1 MVHLVLS
8 AISSL
13 AYSKSYPFAL
23 PLILWCDKFD
33 DHLLRCISLSNFQMV
48 DFALLWYDLSLGQ
61 WTSITSCSDPYRTWS
76 RHGSRGSGYTSSSIQ
91 SSQSSRS
98 GVAWQCTRP
107 QLLLVPRAVDFLTTR
122 RAGRNPRV
130 FLIVMSR
137 FAWHLQY
144 IHFFPQME
152 AFADQLCFPW
162 RKNDYEVWHAWVF
175 SFAEGLSCAN
185 QHFPTLEVTS
195 E

>member
-1 MVHLVLS
+1 MNTSKSLRFIPPKYGQLVGKMGIDPAQCRYLLTRAFAASSKGS
-8 AISSL
+8 APATADGSPGTISDSSL

-48 DFALLWYDLSLGQ
+48 DFGLLWYDLSLGQ

-107 QLLLVPRAVDFLTTR
+107 QHR
-122 RAGRNPRV
+122 RNPACYFW
-130 FLIVMSR
+130 FLVRWM
-137 FAWHLQY
+137 F
-144 IHFFPQME
+144 
-152 AFADQLCFPW
+152 
-162 RKNDYEVWHAWVF
+162 
-175 SFAEGLSCAN
+175 
-185 QHFPTLEVTS
+185 
-195 E
+195 

>member
-1 MVHLVLS
+1 MIYHWDNE
-8 AISSL
+8 
-13 AYSKSYPFAL
+13 P
-23 PLILWCDKFD
+23 
-33 DHLLRCISLSNFQMV
+33 
-48 DFALLWYDLSLGQ
+48 LSLHAQIHIAPGPDMAAVAPVHFQ
-61 WTSITSCSDPYRTWS
+61 LDPKLPKLQEWRGLAMHPTSAP
-76 RHGSRGSGYTSSSIQ
+76 
-91 SSQSSRS
+91 
-98 GVAWQCTRP
+98 P
-107 QLLLVPRAVDFLTTR
+107 QPCVLLLVPRAVDVLITR

-144 IHFFPQME
+144 IHVFPQIE

-185 QHFPTLEVTS
+185 QHVPTLEVTS